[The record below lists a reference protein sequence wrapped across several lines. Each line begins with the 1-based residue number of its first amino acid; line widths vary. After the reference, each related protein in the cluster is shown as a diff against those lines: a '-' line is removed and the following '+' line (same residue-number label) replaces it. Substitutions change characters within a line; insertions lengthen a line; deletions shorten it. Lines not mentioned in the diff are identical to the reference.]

1 VGLVAPGAPRVRQHL
16 AARDMIS
23 RWDVVELAR
32 RVTSHTA
39 ARFLDALHAR
49 MPFPVH
55 AVQV

>member
-1 VGLVAPGAPRVRQHL
+1 
-16 AARDMIS
+16 MIS